1 MQADLIE
8 SIENV
13 MSIEAFL
20 WAVLIGI
27 ALLSVKKLLSDKLPK
42 GKKWIRIETVED
54 EDPKDE
60 T

>member
-1 MQADLIE
+1 MHADLIE
-8 SIENV
+8 SIEKV
-13 MSIEAFL
+13 MSIEALL

-54 EDPKDE
+54 EDGNDE
-60 T
+60 A